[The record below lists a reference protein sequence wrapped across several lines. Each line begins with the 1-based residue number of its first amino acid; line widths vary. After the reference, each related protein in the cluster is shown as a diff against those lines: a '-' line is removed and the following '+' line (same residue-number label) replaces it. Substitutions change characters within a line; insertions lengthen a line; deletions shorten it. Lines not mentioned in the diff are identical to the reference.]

1 MLKMKQK
8 HEAPPGEKPELVRT
22 HLRNMITVLEM
33 KDNIIGVYNGKTF
46 NQVEIK
52 PEMISHYSVEF
63 SISYKHVKHGR
74 PVSCL
79 LLIFNEASF
88 SAFDTSSMKHVSAWG
103 DLDSRFW
110 ELTYEDCLNL
120 IAQVPVVAASIYRR
134 MYKNGQII
142 PSEDSLDYGANFAH
156 MLGFD
161 SSLMLE
167 LMRLYVTIHS
177 DHEGGNVNGHLV

>member
-1 MLKMKQK
+1 
-8 HEAPPGEKPELVRT
+8 
-22 HLRNMITVLEM
+22 
-33 KDNIIGVYNGKTF
+33 
-46 NQVEIK
+46 
-52 PEMISHYSVEF
+52 
-63 SISYKHVKHGR
+63 
-74 PVSCL
+74 
-79 LLIFNEASF
+79 
-88 SAFDTSSMKHVSAWG
+88 MKHVSAWG